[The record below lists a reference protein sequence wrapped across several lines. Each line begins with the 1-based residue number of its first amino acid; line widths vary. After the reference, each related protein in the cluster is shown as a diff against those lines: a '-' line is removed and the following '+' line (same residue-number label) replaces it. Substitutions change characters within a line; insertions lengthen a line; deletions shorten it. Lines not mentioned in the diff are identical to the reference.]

1 MDSHAITIPSYTA
14 QESDLILN
22 SLMSLR
28 KEKIQQLL
36 ESHGLKGSGT
46 KANQRETLLKALSD
60 GKLREPQI
68 VAYLD
73 AIEPWG
79 KQHVFLYDGPHYDIS
94 NWRNEEWLRER
105 LRGIGLEG
113 YLGTHLPLALP
124 EKLTLSSIEHTP
136 TSLRITAVER
146 REGALR
152 EPELDKREEVEDSEI
167 IYKAYIYKIVRG
179 FTAFEWDLTS
189 NQAFLQVTQL
199 PSGQRYDEAATR
211 FFELVAGILRTDD
224 FTQIDLRHVI
234 KRLHEL
240 EESGTPETRSHGMGY
255 KTLQGRTLTG
265 RSSSGSGALLGESVI
280 DDAMASIRKVGV
292 GHLGNVYWLPGGA
305 DSQTPNPL
313 EDEVHVELIGEFN
326 RVNFMTP
333 SNEKVIRYVLQRIR
347 TLGNQEPST

>member
-1 MDSHAITIPSYTA
+1 M
-14 QESDLILN
+14 
-22 SLMSLR
+22 
-28 KEKIQQLL
+28 
-36 ESHGLKGSGT
+36 
-46 KANQRETLLKALSD
+46 
-60 GKLREPQI
+60 
-68 VAYLD
+68 
-73 AIEPWG
+73 
-79 KQHVFLYDGPHYDIS
+79 
-94 NWRNEEWLRER
+94 
-105 LRGIGLEG
+105 
-113 YLGTHLPLALP
+113 PLALP

-292 GHLGNVYWLPGGA
+292 GHLVSPLTKLDRNSGPGYAVGVPFCTEGVSLCVVVRA
-305 DSQTPNPL
+305 RPASSWASARWPPRS
-313 EDEVHVELIGEFN
+313 G
-326 RVNFMTP
+326 
-333 SNEKVIRYVLQRIR
+333 IRSPDPGRR
-347 TLGNQEPST
+347 PDRSR